1 MTKKIYNR
9 TYRIRKAGDGE
20 TMVIESN
27 GKHIAEYRFESPS
40 SALSEIRAM
49 YRTIDDH
56 LARGGTLGNY
66 QW

>member
-1 MTKKIYNR
+1 MRTNNR
-9 TYRIRKAGDGE
+9 SYRIRRNTDTTD
-20 TMVIESN
+20 TMVIETLD
-27 GKHIAEYRFESPS
+27 GEHIAEYRFTSPA

>member
-1 MTKKIYNR
+1 
-9 TYRIRKAGDGE
+9 
-20 TMVIESN
+20 MVIETDN
-27 GKHIAEYRFESPS
+27 GEHIAEYRFESPS

>member
-1 MTKKIYNR
+1 MRTNNR
-9 TYRIRKAGDGE
+9 TYQIRNNGE
-20 TMVIESN
+20 TMIIETVS
-27 GKHIAEYRFESPS
+27 GKHIAEYRFTSPG